1 MYLKSRINL
10 MVSYSPILKNKKV
23 EQRQRLLALRISK
36 KTRDKFLQVVR
47 EKNTT

>member
-1 MYLKSRINL
+1 
-10 MVSYSPILKNKKV
+10 MVSHSPILKNKKV
-23 EQRQRLLALRISK
+23 EQRQRFLALRISK